1 MANTSLSRLE
11 QVFSLLENG
20 SSAIARKAAAKQIG
34 DVQKKHPEELNA
46 LLTKLLPY
54 AKHSE
59 WDTRVAGVEAIEALV
74 KQVKKWNVDNNE
86 LLKNENN
93 LRICEEP
100 LMNFDDFDIEKLLLN
115 SKTMAASSGDHMNIS
130 TDKLNKQNR
139 LKNQRKYI
147 DKKFGFGNNI
157 SCSLSVS
164 SLVKDDDLKICKS
177 DEESNNKVD
186 LKSVKKDANMSSR
199 EKNVAMRRARMVR
212 KQKNRENNN
221 SIDEEEPARKQRK
234 KSSDNATLS
243 SDDDLENCPKHNP
256 NQDEWEEWPFNW
268 IYSKLV
274 VLMFDDSWESR
285 HGSCMAI
292 KSVIKYHGNSIGKI
306 KNASNNEYRHECYLN
321 DLAIRLISVIA
332 LDRFADF
339 VSDQVVA
346 PVRESCAQALSVLT
360 TFMKPKNVERVI
372 KVLSYLRKKDD
383 WGLRQSAIVT
393 LQYIIAVK
401 TDILSEILPLCLD
414 DLIAGMYDLDGD
426 VKSSAAKSFMPTI
439 DLLISYDKYKD
450 TVVSLVKVLW
460 DSLLEYDDLTASTQ
474 SVMSLLSE
482 VIKAVPN
489 KSTVLGANTENL
501 ASRLSPFFVHVDEK
515 VRRAA
520 VNTYSTVLEV
530 EIYKVEKSKG
540 KIQWSDCI
548 VVKFLSDLF
557 CACML
562 ERSDTLQ
569 EQLFKVFCLL
579 VRNASKSSLDVA
591 IQSASMWLV
600 IMSQQMSSLF
610 SCDILNYFPILTA
623 VGKNNDNSLYIGGI
637 YHCTS
642 QITENQV
649 HISITRHNLASM
661 LGVLCLHSSD
671 GILLI
676 EPLLIP
682 YHESPSSLQRS
693 VASDVLSSLW
703 KEAFYI
709 NKIPVW
715 PSDKLHKSLDT
726 VLHQQIYYSEVS
738 NEVVE
743 LQKDANY
750 YFNCLKS
757 NGFIKTEIPVNGSYT
772 PDNVIQLCSS
782 LVEGLQSDSMSC
794 NKELMEQREFLLTS
808 AQKVNQNFAC
818 MDNRAKSYAAQVLVE
833 SSIFLC
839 KFNIVHNLSTLWK
852 LPVKLN
858 YIIRPLMET
867 IKKETNEAVVL
878 KTSHTLSKLIEV
890 CLERNPC
897 PNDKLIKNLTVN
909 LTTNRS
915 LYPTNEY
922 IQSFCS
928 ESVLESFRLKQSRL
942 CRDGILTILY
952 HRNKMEACLKKS
964 RNTLTDPSRENISS
978 DNATVCLKTIC
989 NHFKE
994 RILDS
999 VGQIEKF
1006 FSLINEDDI
1015 FLTKTSDIELKVL
1028 VQAIALLSS
1037 VFDSLENTVALKVID
1052 KYLSSLLNLLYHDY
1066 SNVRFI
1072 TSNCVSLMA
1081 KHQPRHVLPSII
1093 EEVLPE
1099 FESNNLSRRR
1109 GSVETISN
1117 IVTKLGS
1124 NIVNYAVLL
1133 VVPLLGKMGD
1143 FDPQVRLLATSCF
1156 ANLIQYIPVESSIPD
1171 PLDMPHSLVVK
1182 KMEDRK
1188 FLEQLFDS
1196 RSLEEYEVP
1205 VKINAKLREYQQDGV
1220 KWLAFL
1226 NRYKLHGILCDDMG
1240 LGKTLQ
1246 TICIVASDHFY
1257 KEKVKNNKNQVMSLV
1272 VCPPTLTGHWVE
1284 ETLKF
1289 CDYLKPLHYYG
1300 NPTDRNRLQKQV
1312 KNYNMVVASYEV
1324 VRNDISFFS
1333 KFMWNYCI
1341 LDEGHIIRNGKS
1353 KISQSVKTLKA
1364 NHRLIL
1370 TGTPIQNNVLE
1381 LWSLFDFLIP
1391 GFLGTENEFSQKFT
1405 KPIVASRDAKC
1416 SSKEQESG
1424 LMAMNALHRQVLP
1437 FMLRRMKEDVL
1448 KDLPPKIIQDYYC
1461 NLSPLQLEL
1470 YEDFA
1475 KTRAKKMAESSIKEI
1490 NDYDEKS
1497 TVNKTC
1503 HVFQALQYL
1512 QKVCNHPAF
1521 VLTPNHPQYKRFC
1534 DKMKINGNKLMDIR
1548 NSCKLIALRQLLH
1561 GCGIG
1566 TSASRS
1572 VVSEH
1577 RALLFCKHK
1586 NMMDV
1591 IEHNLFKQHLP
1602 ELTYTRLDASLQ
1614 ANQRFS
1620 IVNKFNKDPS
1630 IDVLLLSTKV
1640 GGLGLNL
1647 TGADT
1652 VIFMEH
1658 DWNPTTDLQAMD
1670 RAHRIGQ
1677 KKTVTVYRIITKDTL
1692 EEKIMGLQKFK
1703 LNVANTVVSQDNR
1716 ALSSMG
1722 TSQVL
1727 GLFDVGAKNE
1737 KEKKTKNSSSKGFK
1751 SMVNGLN
1758 ELWEESQYED
1768 QYNLDNFIKSMQ

>member
-1 MANTSLSRLE
+1 MSNTTLSRLE

-20 SSAIARKAAAKQIG
+20 SSVVARKAAAKQIG

-46 LLTKLLPY
+46 LLIKLLPY
-54 AKHSE
+54 TKHSE

-74 KQVKKWNVDNNE
+74 MQVKKWKVDSNDV
-86 LLKNENN
+86 LKEEAD
-93 LRICEEP
+93 LKICEKP
-100 LMNFDDFDIEKLLLN
+100 LMNFDEFDIEELLLN
-115 SKTMAASSGDHMNIS
+115 SKTMVASSGDHMNIV
-130 TDKLNKQNR
+130 TDKLSKQSR

-164 SLVKDDDLKICKS
+164 SLVKDDDLEICKS
-177 DEESNNKVD
+177 EEGSSKKVE
-186 LKSVKKDANMSSR
+186 LKSIKEECTSLSSR
-199 EKNVAMRRARMVR
+199 EKNVAMRRARMAR
-212 KQKNRENNN
+212 KQKNRENN
-221 SIDEEEPARKQRK
+221 SIDEEPVRKQRK
-234 KSSDNATLS
+234 KSSDSASIN
-243 SDDDLENCPKHNP
+243 SDDDLENCPKYKP
-256 NQDEWEEWPFNW
+256 NQNEWKEWPFNW
-268 IYSKLV
+268 IYNKLI
-274 VLMFDDSWESR
+274 VLLFDDSWESR

-292 KSVIKYHGNSIGKI
+292 KSIVKYHGNSIGKI
-306 KNASNNEYRHECYLN
+306 KNASNNEYRNECYLN
-321 DLAIRLISVIA
+321 DLALRLISVIS

-360 TFMKPKNVERVI
+360 TFMKPKNVECII
-372 KVLSYLRKKDD
+372 KLLSNLRKRDD

-414 DLIAGMYDLDGD
+414 DLIAGMNDLDDD
-426 VKSSAAKSFMPTI
+426 VKSSAAKSFIPTI
-439 DLLISYDKYKD
+439 DLLVSHEKYKD
-450 TVVSLVKVLW
+450 TVVSLVKILW
-460 DSLLEYDDLTASTQ
+460 DSLLDYDDLTASTQ

-482 VIKAVPN
+482 IIKAVPN
-489 KSTVLGANTENL
+489 KSTVLGANTENF
-501 ASRLSPFFVHVDEK
+501 ASRFSPFFVHVDEK
-515 VRRAA
+515 VRKAA
-520 VNTYSTVLEV
+520 IDTFSTVLEV
-530 EIYKVEKSKG
+530 EIQKTGKSNG
-540 KIQWSDCI
+540 KIIWSDCT

-562 ERSDTLQ
+562 EKSDALQ
-569 EQLFKVFCLL
+569 EQLLKVFRLL
-579 VRNASKSSLDVA
+579 VRNISKNSLDVA
-591 IQSASMWLV
+591 LESASLWLN
-600 IMSQQMSSLF
+600 IMSQQMSNLF
-610 SCDILNYFPILTA
+610 SCEILNNFPILTA
-623 VGKNNDNSLYIGGI
+623 LGKNNDNGLYIGGI

-642 QITENQV
+642 QMTENEV

-661 LGVLCLHSSD
+661 LGVLCLHSTN
-671 GILLI
+671 GISLV

-682 YHESPSSLQRS
+682 YHESPSSLHRS
-693 VASDVLSSLW
+693 VASDVLSSIW
-703 KEAFYI
+703 TEAFYI
-709 NKIPVW
+709 NEILVW
-715 PSDKLHKSLDT
+715 PSDKMRKSLET
-726 VLHQQIYYSEVS
+726 VLNQQIYYSEIA

-750 YFNCLKS
+750 YFTCLKKKS
-757 NGFIKTEIPVNGSYT
+757 LFKKEVPEIGSYT

-782 LVEGLQSDSMSC
+782 MVENLHSASMNC
-794 NKELMEQREFLLTS
+794 NKELIEQCDFLLTS
-808 AQKVNQNFAC
+808 AQKVNKSFAC
-818 MDNRAKSYAAQVLVE
+818 VDNRAKSCAAQVFVE
-833 SSIFLC
+833 SSKFLC
-839 KFNIVHNLSTLWK
+839 KFDTAHNLSTLWK
-852 LPVKLN
+852 LPAKLN
-858 YIIRPLMET
+858 NVIRPLMET
-867 IKKETNEAVVL
+867 IKKETNEAIVL

-890 CLERNPC
+890 CVERVPC
-897 PNDKLIKNLTVN
+897 PNSKLIKNLTVT

-922 IQSFCS
+922 IQSFFS
-928 ESVLESFRLKQSRL
+928 KSIIESFRLENSDL
-942 CRDGILTILY
+942 CRDAILTILY
-952 HRNKMEACLKKS
+952 QRCKMEACLKKN
-964 RNTLTDPSRENISS
+964 RNTLADQSLKENISS
-978 DNATVCLKTIC
+978 DNASICLKTIC
-989 NHFKE
+989 SNFKE
-994 RILDS
+994 KLFDS
-999 VGQIEKF
+999 VGHVEKILSF
-1006 FSLINEDDI
+1006 INEDDS
-1015 FLTKTSDIELKVL
+1015 FLKKTSDFELKVL
-1028 VQAIALLSS
+1028 IQAIALLSS
-1037 VFDSLENTVALKVID
+1037 IFNSLESTIAIKVIE
-1052 KYLSSLLNLLYHDY
+1052 KYLRSLLNLLYHDC

-1072 TSNCVSLMA
+1072 TSNCLALMA
-1081 KHQPRHVLPSII
+1081 KYQPRHVLPSII
-1093 EEVLPE
+1093 EEVLPN
-1099 FESNNLSRRR
+1099 FESSDLSKRR
-1109 GSVETISN
+1109 GSVETLAN
-1117 IVTKLGS
+1117 VVNKLGS
-1124 NIVNYAVLL
+1124 NVVSYAVLF

-1143 FDPQVRLLATSCF
+1143 FDSQIRLLSTYCF

-1171 PLDMPHSLVVK
+1171 PVDMPHSLIK
-1182 KMEDRK
+1182 KKIEDRK

-1205 VKINAKLREYQQDGV
+1205 IKINANLREYQQDGV

-1257 KEKVKNNKNQVMSLV
+1257 KEKLKKHRSKVMSLV
-1272 VCPPTLTGHWVE
+1272 ICPPTLTGHWVE

-1312 KNYNMVVASYEV
+1312 QNYNMVVASYEV
-1324 VRNDISFFS
+1324 VRNDINFFS
-1333 KFMWNYCI
+1333 KFFWNYCI

-1353 KISQSVKTLKA
+1353 KISLSVKTLKA

-1391 GFLGTENEFSQKFT
+1391 GFLGTEHEFSQKFT

-1424 LMAMNALHRQVLP
+1424 LLAMNALHRQVLP

-1475 KTRAKKMAESSIKEI
+1475 KSRAKKMAESSIKEL
-1490 NDYDEKS
+1490 NEVDEKS

-1521 VLTPNHPQYKRFC
+1521 VLTPNHPQYKTFC
-1534 DKMKINGNKLMDIR
+1534 DKMKKNKNKLMDIR
-1548 NSCKLIALRQLLH
+1548 NSCKLTALKQLLH
-1561 GCGIG
+1561 SCGIG
-1566 TSASRS
+1566 TSASNS

-1591 IEHNLFKQHLP
+1591 IEHSLFKQHLP

-1620 IVNKFNKDPS
+1620 VVNKFNKDPS
-1630 IDVLLLSTKV
+1630 IDILLLSTKV

-1727 GLFDVGAKNE
+1727 GLFDVGVKNK
-1737 KEKKTKNSSSKGFK
+1737 KEKKVKNSSSKGFK